1 MVACAHLFRW
11 SRFFFRALTLFVVI
25 LIVGSGSISP
35 ASAHERIGTTSHSI
49 ITANGNN
56 VFEYLN
62 IPPALWS
69 RLKMEAGDDPAS
81 LRDYFEATM
90 RVVAW
95 DKPCELLDVKRTTF
109 PATGNT
115 LFHLVYHCPREVQD
129 LTITS
134 AAFLDL
140 DESHVQFARLA
151 RPDNPGKFLREE
163 VLSVR
168 QKTFH
173 IPDVRGEGSVTL
185 DRASAFLKLGI
196 EHLLTGYDHILFLL
210 TVIIG
215 MTIRESIKAVTA
227 FTVAHSLTMALA
239 FLGLVSLSSNIVEPL
254 IALTI
259 VYVALENIFRVS
271 ITRRWLLTFVFGL
284 VHGLGFVGALK
295 EITVSRNELLLSLV
309 SFNIGI
315 EFGQLLVIAIAM
327 PLLYWL
333 YKYTWSASFR
343 RVFSVC
349 VVGLGGVWLVERIIA
364 ASQSSQF
371 L

>member
-1 MVACAHLFRW
+1 MVACTRLFRW
-11 SRFFFRALTLFVVI
+11 NGCFVRALALLVVI
-25 LIVGSGSISP
+25 LLASSGSISP

-49 ITANGNN
+49 ITANGDT
-56 VFEYLN
+56 VVDYLN

-69 RLKMEAGDDPAS
+69 RLKIEAGDDPES
-81 LRDYFEATM
+81 LRGYFEATM
-90 RVVAW
+90 KVVTW
-95 DKPCELLDVKRTTF
+95 DKTCDLVDVKRKAF

-115 LFHLVYHCPREVQD
+115 LFHLVYHCPQEVQD

-134 AAFLDL
+134 VAFLDL

-151 RPDNPGKFLREE
+151 RPDNPRKFLREG

-173 IPDVRGEGSVTL
+173 IPDVRSEGSATL
-185 DRASAFLKLGI
+185 DRATAFLKLGI

-215 MTIRESIKAVTA
+215 MTVRETIKAVTS
-227 FTVAHSLTMALA
+227 FTLAHSLTMALA
-239 FLGLVSLSSNIVEPL
+239 FLGFVSLSSNIVEPL

-259 VYVALENIFRVS
+259 VYVALENVFRVS
-271 ITRRWLLTFVFGL
+271 VTRRWLLTFVFGL
-284 VHGLGFVGALK
+284 AHGLGFVGALK

-309 SFNIGI
+309 SFNLGI
-315 EFGQLLVIAIAM
+315 EFGQLFVIAIAM

-333 YKYTWSASFR
+333 YKYSWSVSFR
-343 RVFSVC
+343 RAFSVG
-349 VVGLGGVWLVERIIA
+349 VVGLGGVWLAERIIA
-364 ASQSSQF
+364 ASQSSQI

>member
-1 MVACAHLFRW
+1 MVACTRLFRW
-11 SRFFFRALTLFVVI
+11 SRFFFRTLASFVVV
-25 LIVGSGSISP
+25 LSACGGSIPP
-35 ASAHERIGTTSHSI
+35 ASAHEWIGTASHSI
-49 ITANGNN
+49 ITANGHT
-56 VFEYLN
+56 VAYYLN
-62 IPPALWS
+62 IPALLSS
-69 RLKMEAGDDPAS
+69 RLKIEAGDDPES
-81 LRDYFEATM
+81 LRGYFEQTM
-90 RVVAW
+90 KVMTW
-95 DKPCELLDVKRTTF
+95 DKACELLDVKRTTF

-115 LFHLVYHCPREVQD
+115 LIHLVYHCPREVQD
-129 LTITS
+129 LTITTV
-134 AAFLDL
+134 AFLDL

-173 IPDVRGEGSVTL
+173 IPDVRSEGSATF
-185 DRASAFLKLGI
+185 DRATAFLKLGI

-215 MTIRESIKAVTA
+215 MTVRETIKAVTS

-239 FLGLVSLSSNIVEPL
+239 FLGFVSLSSSIVEPL

-271 ITRRWLLTFVFGL
+271 VTRRWLLTFVFGL

-309 SFNIGI
+309 SFNLGI

-333 YKYTWSASFR
+333 YKYSWSATFR
-343 RVFSVC
+343 RAFSVG

-364 ASQSSQF
+364 ASQSSQ
-371 L
+371 LL